1 MLSCRTEHPESGN
14 RNNKQTEPV
23 VPGCGSTGLLHT
35 VTEMDK
41 NEKSILG
48 LLTAGLV
55 MEAVRAL
62 VTVLMHCF
70 PAQVLKLTG
79 KVFTSTDLQKLTVQP
94 LYLLRPLLHF
104 GIMLALFLLLRSE
117 CRKPTSLSGI
127 LPVLI
132 PVGSVLLTVAGAVFS
147 YFTVHLIA
155 ARQGAA
161 ELAAMSQINT
171 VSSLITVLFSPSLLV
186 FGMAAGAV
194 WYRGKQTET

>member
-1 MLSCRTEHPESGN
+1 
-14 RNNKQTEPV
+14 
-23 VPGCGSTGLLHT
+23 
-35 VTEMDK
+35 MDK
-41 NEKSILG
+41 NEKPILG

-79 KVFTSTDLQKLTVQP
+79 TAFTSAELQKLTVQP

-117 CRKPTSLSGI
+117 CRKPTALSGL

-132 PVGSVLLTVAGAVFS
+132 PVGAILLTVAGTVFS
-147 YFTVHLIA
+147 FLTAHQTA
-155 ARQGAA
+155 SRQGAA
-161 ELAAMSQINT
+161 GLAAMSQINT
-171 VSSLITVLFSPSLLV
+171 ASSLITVLFSPSLLM

-194 WYRGKQTET
+194 WYRRKQTEA